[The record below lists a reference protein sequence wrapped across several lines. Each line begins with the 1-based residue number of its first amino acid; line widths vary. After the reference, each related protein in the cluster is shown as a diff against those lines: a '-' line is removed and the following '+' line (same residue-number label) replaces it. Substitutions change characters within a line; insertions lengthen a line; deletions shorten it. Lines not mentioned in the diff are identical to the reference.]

1 MNFKEFVNEVAFRA
15 AQELGTNF
23 ETEVVE
29 KEVANGEKMTGISIK
44 QVHDTVGIVRYINN
58 VADEYGEADIE
69 DGVKSLIAVYDQ
81 EKTGLNEIGDMAENV
96 ISFDWVKPRLSARLY
111 NKTTSA
117 EVFISAKNWGFD
129 DLIIVP
135 YVDVKTPGGASGSI
149 KVTDRLLKL
158 WGVDVEFL
166 IHLAFDNMANKL
178 SIQSMDTFMAEKSGM
193 PVEVFSYYPPMYII
207 SNEDLMYG
215 AVQVIVGKAV
225 FRDRFPG
232 GYYVVPSSIHECLI
246 LPIDKGDADN
256 MAINEIINFV
266 NANEIA
272 PEEILSDHFYY
283 IA

>member
-44 QVHDTVGIVRYINN
+44 QIHDTVGIVRYINN

-69 DGVKSLIAVYDQ
+69 DGVKQLIAVYDQ
-81 EKTGLNEIGDMAENV
+81 EKAGLNEIGDMAENV

-135 YVDVKTPGGASGSI
+135 YVDVKTPGGANGSI

-158 WGVDVEFL
+158 WGVDVEVL
-166 IHLAFDNMANKL
+166 IHLAFDNMADKL
-178 SIQSMDTFMAEKSGM
+178 SIQNMNEF
-193 PVEVFSYYPPMYII
+193 MYII
-207 SNEDLMYG
+207 SNKNFMYG
-215 AVQVIVGKAV
+215 AVQVIVGRAML
-225 FRDRFPG
+225 RDRFPG
-232 GYYVVPSSIHECLI
+232 GYYVIPSSIHECLV
-246 LPIDKGDADN
+246 LPMDKAEVDDAD
-256 MAINEIINFV
+256 INEIINFV
-266 NANEIA
+266 NANEVA
-272 PEEILSDHFYY
+272 LEEILSDHFYY